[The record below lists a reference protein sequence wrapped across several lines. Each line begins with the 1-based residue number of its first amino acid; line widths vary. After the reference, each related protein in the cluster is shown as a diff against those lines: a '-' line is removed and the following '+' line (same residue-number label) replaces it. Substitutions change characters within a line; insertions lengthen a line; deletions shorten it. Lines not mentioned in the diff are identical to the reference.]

1 MVVGGRAVR
10 NVALK
15 VDARLAKYFRALPL
29 HVTQEEFIHD
39 DYSIFHYRLRVSL
52 DLVEEILKYG
62 SRIEVMSPP
71 ELRAMVADELTRA
84 ADLYK

>member
-1 MVVGGRAVR
+1 MR

-29 HVTQEEFIHD
+29 HSSQEEFIHD
-39 DYSIFHYRLRVSL
+39 EYSIFHYRLRVSL

-62 SRIEVMSPP
+62 ARIEVLSPP
-71 ELRAMVADELTRA
+71 ELRTMVADELARA
-84 ADLYK
+84 AALYQ